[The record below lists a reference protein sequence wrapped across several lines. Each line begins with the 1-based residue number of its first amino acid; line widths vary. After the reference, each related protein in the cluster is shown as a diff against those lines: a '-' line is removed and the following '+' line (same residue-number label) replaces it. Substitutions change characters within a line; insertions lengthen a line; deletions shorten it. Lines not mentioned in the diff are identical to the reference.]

1 MFDKV
6 AEVISN
12 EGIEGGQAA
21 VVVRLD
27 RGIVIIEIR
36 ICGIPSSMRGTC
48 GNQHRT

>member
-12 EGIEGGQAA
+12 EGIEGSRAA

-27 RGIVIIEIR
+27 RCIVISEIIR
-36 ICGIPSSMRGTC
+36 C
-48 GNQHRT
+48 

>member
-27 RGIVIIEIR
+27 RCIVIIEIR
-36 ICGIPSSMRGTC
+36 RCGIPSSMRGTC